1 MADTGAHIGDGFTHL
16 TLSRGIR
23 CSAKRV
29 PHKAAII
36 SSNQTVTY
44 RQLVHRMDKLASAAQ
59 SEWGLLPGD
68 VLALVAPNCSEYLEI
83 VCALSDVGVV
93 VATLNPY
100 LTPSEL
106 SAILDDCKPKRAIV
120 AEQLEKLI
128 APVSDLG
135 IPITLLGEEYEAQL
149 ERATGSFVAPEV
161 AEWSSF
167 SISYTSGTTGKPKGV
182 QLPHRSRALM
192 FMAMDVEYGC
202 FGMDDRFLALAPLYH
217 GAGFAFAAASISF
230 GGTCILFDSSR
241 ADDIVS
247 RLAEGDITGVF
258 MVPTHF
264 SRLFE
269 LADYHFDGFSQKH
282 GLKTIISNAA
292 ALPQMFKEK
301 TVALFGEGLLHETY
315 GSTEGGIVTNIRPDK
330 LLKKP
335 GSVGTAFVQME
346 VEVRNSE
353 GGICQPGEIGE
364 LFCRGPYTFNG
375 YLNKPQET
383 AETIQDG
390 WVTVQDLAIVDEDGF
405 ISICGRK
412 KDMIVSGGVNI
423 YPAEI
428 EAVISAMPAVEEA
441 AVVGLPDEEWGE
453 RIHAFI
459 IRGQDLAISEEDVLS
474 TCRDHLSRFKV
485 PRGISFIEQLPKN
498 ATGKL
503 LKREL
508 REMEVK

>member
-1 MADTGAHIGDGFTHL
+1 MADTRAHIGDGFTHL

-23 CSAKRV
+23 CSARRV
-29 PHKAAII
+29 PEKVAIEFDGH
-36 SSNQTVTY
+36 TVNY
-44 RQLVHRMDKLASAAQ
+44 GQLAHRMDKLASAAQ
-59 SEWGLLPGD
+59 YEWGLLPGD
-68 VLALVAPNCSEYLEI
+68 VVALIAPNCAEYLEI
-83 VCALSDVGVV
+83 VCALSDVGVT

-100 LTPSEL
+100 LTPTEL
-106 SAILDDCKPKRAIV
+106 FAILADCKPKRAII
-120 AEQLEKLI
+120 ARQLKTLI
-128 APVSDLG
+128 AGVKEPG
-135 IPITLLGEEYEAQL
+135 IPVTLLGKEYEAKL
-149 ERATGSFVAPEV
+149 EQATASFVVPDV

-167 SISYTSGTTGKPKGV
+167 SISYTSGTTGRPKGV

-202 FGMDDRFLALAPLYH
+202 FGMEDRFLALAPLYH
-217 GAGFAFAAASISF
+217 GAGFAFAAAAISF

-241 ADDIVS
+241 AEDIVS

-269 LADYHFDGFSQKH
+269 LADDHFGGFAQKH
-282 GLKTIISNAA
+282 RLKTIISNAA
-292 ALPQMFKEK
+292 ALPQVFKEK
-301 TVALFGEGLLHETY
+301 TVALFGDGLLHETY
-315 GSTEGGIVTNIRPDK
+315 GSTEGGIVTNIRPNS
-330 LLKKP
+330 LIKKP
-335 GSVGTAFVQME
+335 GSVGTAFVHME
-346 VEVRNSE
+346 VEVRNAA
-353 GGICQPGEIGE
+353 GGLCKPGEIGE

-390 WVTVQDLAIVDEDGF
+390 WVTVQDLASVDEDGF
-405 ISICGRK
+405 ITICGRK
-412 KDMIVSGGVNI
+412 KDMIVSGGINI
-423 YPAEI
+423 YPAEV
-428 EAVISAMPAVEEA
+428 EAVISAISAVEEV
-441 AVVGLPDEEWGE
+441 AVVGLPDDEWGE
-453 RIHAFI
+453 RVHAFI
-459 IRGQDLAISEEDVLS
+459 VRGGDQALSEKDVLS
-474 TCRDHLSRFKV
+474 TCRDKLSRFKV